1 MKQSPLIV
9 ASSVA
14 VCVLAIAVLLLAWIC
29 EIHYRHMR
37 DLQPEIVKAQYF
49 QNLYNALAA
58 ESLEYSKHN
67 PAIDPILQQWNLKP
81 AKTVPPP
88 ASSKPTGK

>member
-9 ASSVA
+9 ALSVA
-14 VCVLAIAVLLLAWIC
+14 VCVLAIVVLGLAWVY
-29 EIHYRHMR
+29 ELHFRHMR
-37 DLQPEIVKAQYF
+37 DLQPEIGKAQYF

-67 PAIDPILQQWNLKP
+67 PAIDPILQQLNLKP
-81 AKTVPPP
+81 AKTAPPP
-88 ASSKPTGK
+88 ASNKSTGK